1 MNNISNLQIS
11 LKNNIIQNMEKYQT
25 NKHSIFLLQYSL
37 ILVIKYRKKLLNN
50 EINLRLKEIFE
61 RIAPTYKIKL
71 INISHD
77 NDHVHLVFQSEPK
90 TELSKFINAY
100 KSASSRLIKK
110 EFPQIK
116 EKLWQ
121 SAFWSRS
128 FFLATTGGVTLET
141 LKKYVENQ
149 GNNDR

>member
-1 MNNISNLQIS
+1 VNNISNLQIS